1 MCRLLGVSSSG
12 YYCWRTRPPSER
24 SISNEVVTEKIR
36 LVHDQSRKT
45 YGYRRMTTELV
56 EVHGEQIGQDRV
68 ARLMSIAGIQGLTR
82 RKFCRTTRRDKR
94 ARPAP
99 DLLKRDFCASRPNER
114 WVADITYVPTWAGF
128 LFLAV
133 VVDIFTRKVVGWSM
147 AANQNTELVTNAL
160 QMALLRQRPHG
171 VVIHHSDQGC
181 QYTSHDFATACRAAG
196 VERSMGSVGD
206 CFDNAMAESF
216 FATLECE
223 LIDRSVFEDRDRARM
238 AIFEYIEGLSR
249 HLAPTLVDRKRMSR
263 GIRAPLARQRLL
275 RQCCMNQETR
285 CPRNPRHS
293 NPHPCPV
300 V

>member
-223 LIDRSVFEDRDRARM
+223 LIDRSVFEDRDQARM
-238 AIFEYIEGLSR
+238 AIFEYIEGFYNTWR
-249 HLAPTLVDRKRMSR
+249 
-263 GIRAPLARQRLL
+263 
-275 RQCCMNQETR
+275 
-285 CPRNPRHS
+285 RHS
-293 NPHPCPV
+293 SIGNVCPEEYERRWRV
-300 V
+300 SASSGNAA